1 MNGADGGR
9 AKHGGVAAA
18 IVIALAAAFAYANG
32 LRGPFVFDDKGAI
45 LRNRSIENLAAL
57 RDVLFSG
64 TYATVIGRP
73 VYSLSLA
80 VSHVLHGTDVFG
92 WHVANVATH
101 AAAGLALFGVVRR
114 TLAAPRAPQ
123 TLAPHATGLAF
134 AVALLWTV
142 HPLQTESVT
151 YVCQRTESLAGFF
164 VLATLWCALR
174 GTESS
179 RPGAW
184 SAASVACCL
193 LAMGTKESAAAT
205 PLLVLLHDRAFAAG
219 SFREALRRRPA
230 LYAGLSAT
238 WIALAALV
246 LSSAGRAGS
255 AGLGSGVGVLEYAAT
270 QPGAIVTYLRL
281 SFWPH
286 PLVLD
291 RGAHIA
297 TTMGE
302 IVPAALVVAALLAAT
317 VHVLRARPQ
326 LGFVGAWFFLI
337 LAPSSSVVPLATQTV
352 AEHRMYLPLAAVVT
366 LVVLA
371 FHAAT
376 RDRAAVRAPALFV
389 AAAALAWTTH
399 VRNEDYRTELGLW
412 RADVEHVP
420 WNDRALLNCGA
431 CLQDA
436 GDLAGALSMFER
448 AVVLAPHNPMA
459 HVCRGNALLALGR
472 DEDAAQAFTEML
484 SAAPELSAVA
494 YDGRARVRHSQGR
507 FADALADF
515 TEAIRIFP
523 GYGRAYAGRAET
535 RLSLGDYAG
544 ADADAKEC
552 ERLGFPMTFAVRTR
566 LRQR

>member
-1 MNGADGGR
+1 LN
-9 AKHGGVAAA
+9 
-18 IVIALAAAFAYANG
+18 
-32 LRGPFVFDDKGAI
+32 GPFVFDDKGAI
-45 LRNRSIENLAAL
+45 VRNRSIENLASIG
-57 RDVLFSG
+57 DVLFSG
-64 TYATVIGRP
+64 KYATVIGRP

-80 VSHVLHGTDVFG
+80 VSRLLHGTAVFG
-92 WHVANVATH
+92 WHATNVAIH
-101 AAAGLALFGVVRR
+101 VAAGLALFGVVRR
-114 TLAAPRAPQ
+114 TLSAPRAPQ

-151 YVCQRTESLAGFF
+151 YVCQRTESLAGLF
-164 VLATLWCALR
+164 VLATMWCALR

-179 RPGAW
+179 RPRVW
-184 SAASVACCL
+184 SAASVAFCL

-205 PLLVLLHDRAFAAG
+205 PLLVLLHDRAFSAG
-219 SFREALRRRPA
+219 SFRDALRRRPA
-230 LYAGLSAT
+230 LYAGLAAT

-246 LSSAGRAGS
+246 LSSSGRAGS

-286 PLVLD
+286 PLILD
-291 RGAHIA
+291 RGAHLA

-302 IVPAALVVAALLAAT
+302 IVPAALVVALLLVAT
-317 VHVLRARPQ
+317 VHALRARPQ
-326 LGFVGAWFFLI
+326 LGFLGAWFFLV

-352 AEHRMYLPLAAVVT
+352 AEHRVYLPLAAVVT
-366 LVVLA
+366 LAVLA
-371 FHAAT
+371 FHRAT
-376 RDRAAVRAPALFV
+376 RACAVLRAPALV
-389 AAAALAWTTH
+389 AAAAALAWTTH
-399 VRNEDYRTELGLW
+399 VRNEDYRTELALW
-412 RADVEHVP
+412 RADVEHAP

-436 GDLAGALSMFER
+436 GDIAGALRMFER
-448 AVVLAPHNPMA
+448 AVAIAPRNPLAY
-459 HVCRGNALLALGR
+459 VCRGNALLALGR

-494 YDGRARVRHSQGR
+494 YDGRARVRHAQGR
-507 FADALADF
+507 FQDALADF
-515 TEAIRIFP
+515 DAAIGIFP
-523 GYGRAYAGRAET
+523 GYARAYAGRAET

-552 ERLGFPMTFAVRTR
+552 ERLGFPRPVLFSTR
-566 LRQR
+566 MR